1 MNEQQLMRTLNSVGM
16 RCLVTYFRQF
26 CDLSLSNDDVA
37 AQIQESERYTART
50 CRTRVRSARRII
62 NAGRG
67 RDALTIIA
75 NSKADVQARQE
86 AARLLTARG

>member
-37 AQIQESERYTART
+37 AQIQEAEHYAATA
-50 CRTRVRSARRII
+50 CRTRVRGARRII

-75 NSKADVQARQE
+75 NSKADVQTRQE
-86 AARLLTARG
+86 ATRLLTSRG